1 MDLTR
6 HPGAALR
13 PFVPHRLAVG
23 VACLLVLPHKPVLA
37 ILLATSQLPVA
48 LLLRR
53 LALVSVPGRWR
64 GWWLLLPYDLWLAC
78 RAEIGLLLGLAGR
91 PTHDA
96 GIAAA
101 DMAVF
106 GVHWH
111 ARTGEVLAGAMT
123 AEVMQAVYLSYYL
136 LILVPP
142 LLLAW
147 RGRHEDCVRYTRF
160 LLATYLACFLINI
173 VLPVL
178 GPRALGAATA
188 GTAAGTG
195 GAMAGLAELLRRLG
209 DIEGT
214 AFPSSHCAGSL
225 AAALAAGEFLP
236 RPGRVILVSWAGLI
250 VLSTLHTGNHYA
262 LDAAAGLLLAG
273 GVRFVLTRSHA
284 VRRPQTEE
292 VLS

>member
-1 MDLTR
+1 MDLSGQ
-6 HPGAALR
+6 PGAALR

-23 VACLLVLPHKPVLA
+23 IACLLVLPHSPVLA
-37 ILLATSQLPVA
+37 VLLAGSQLPLA

-53 LALVSVPGRWR
+53 LAAIRVPRHRR
-64 GWWLLLPYDLWLAC
+64 GWWLLLPYLLWLAC
-78 RAEIGLLLGLAGR
+78 RAEIGLLLGLAGG

-101 DMAVF
+101 DLVIF

-111 ARTGEVLAGAMT
+111 TRIREVVTGTT
-123 AEVMQAVYLSYYL
+123 AAEAMQAVYLSYYL

-142 LLLAW
+142 LVLAL
-147 RGRHEDCVRYTRF
+147 RGRHDDCVRYTRF
-160 LLATYLACFLINI
+160 LLSTYLVCFLINI

-178 GPRALGAATA
+178 GPRAVDA
-188 GTAAGTG
+188 AAGPAAGPG
-195 GAMAGLAELLRRLG
+195 GAMAGLAEFLRRCG

-236 RPGRVILVSWAGLI
+236 RPGRAALLAWAGLI
-250 VLSTLHTGNHYA
+250 ALSTLHTGNHYA

-273 GVRFVLTRSHA
+273 GVRFILTRSRA
-284 VRRPQTEE
+284 ARSTRTQE